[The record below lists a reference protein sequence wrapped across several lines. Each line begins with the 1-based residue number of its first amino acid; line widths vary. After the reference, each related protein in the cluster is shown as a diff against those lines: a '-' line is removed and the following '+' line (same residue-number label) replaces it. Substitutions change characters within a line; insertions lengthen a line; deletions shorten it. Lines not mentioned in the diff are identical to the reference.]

1 MTPVSKG
8 INHHDRVQITLILIV
23 PVIWLVWMLSQSAS
37 TDIYRAGDP
46 RDSFGAPLQARQS
59 DELCRYAA
67 VRVREGGGAGR
78 RVGGEG
84 AGLAGGSGS

>member
-23 PVIWLVWMLSQSAS
+23 PVIWLVWMLSQGCF
-37 TDIYRAGDP
+37 YKFRAGDP